1 MQTMSVLKNLHYGF
15 RLFFTTPASGK
26 GEIKQVPFTD
36 IRHDSAVSGVNI
48 KSTSDG
54 VQKVFRK

>member
-1 MQTMSVLKNLHYGF
+1 MQRISVLKNLHYGF

-36 IRHDSAVSGVNI
+36 IRHDSAVSGINI
-48 KSTSDG
+48 ISTSDG

>member
-1 MQTMSVLKNLHYGF
+1 MQTISVPKNLHYGF
-15 RLFFTTPASGK
+15 RLSFTTPALGK

-48 KSTSDG
+48 TSTPDG
-54 VQKVFRK
+54 IQKVFRK